1 MWQRKVPAQGTKRPR
16 TECWFTHM
24 FTHTHRLS
32 GRGGKEETLDDLD
45 SMLEMDS
52 PLAKENLTL
61 KKQMEQV
68 GLQQQ
73 AQLYTMQ
80 TQMEEFMRSVMDQ
93 RRNPDA
99 PIVPPGP
106 AAANIIYIYI
116 LYIVHMLFCFSNI
129 FFPYES

>member
-1 MWQRKVPAQGTKRPR
+1 
-16 TECWFTHM
+16 M

-116 LYIVHMLFCFSNI
+116 IYI
-129 FFPYES
+129 